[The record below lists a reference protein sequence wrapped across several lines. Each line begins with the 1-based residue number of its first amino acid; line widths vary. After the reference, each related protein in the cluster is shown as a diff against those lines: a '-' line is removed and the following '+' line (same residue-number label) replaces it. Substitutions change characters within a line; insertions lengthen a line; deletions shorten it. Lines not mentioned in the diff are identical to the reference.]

1 MGTTMNRKS
10 TPIAKDLVLVG
21 GGHSQVT
28 VLKGFAMKPLPGVQL
43 TLVCR
48 DVDTP
53 YSGMLPGLVAGH
65 YQFDDAHIDLGPL
78 AEFAGARMVHDEV
91 IGLDPDAKKLIFRTR
106 PPVSYDVVSINIGS
120 TPTLA
125 QVPGAADEVIPVKPI
140 GGFIAHWDRLKN
152 RVLETKGRLR
162 VGVVGAG
169 AGGVELTLA
178 VQQALQHMLQD
189 LDQPSDQLEFHLVGG
204 ADTVLPTHNRRV
216 RKKFQRVLSER
227 QVQVW
232 TGRFVEGVQNRRIRF
247 DDGSELELD
256 EILWVTQASAA
267 PWLAD
272 SGLAVDPN
280 GFLQV
285 HDTLQ
290 SISHP
295 QVFAAGD
302 VASVLSYPREK
313 AGVFAVRQGKPLE
326 ENLRRVLQSH
336 PLKPFAPQK
345 KFLSLISTGD
355 RYAIASRGHWSLEGK
370 WVWTWKNWIDQRF
383 MNRYNVLPE
392 MTAEADSRPS
402 GPPTPESALRELSS
416 NAMRCRGCGAKVGAT
431 VLNRVL
437 ERLQPLRH
445 PSVVGGLDSPDDA
458 AIITVPQ
465 GKHLVHSV
473 DFFPA
478 IVEDPYTFGKIAAN
492 HSLGDIFAMGAQPQS
507 ALALATIPYGLEK
520 KVEETLELLLGGAV
534 EVLNAA
540 ETPLVG
546 GHTSEGAEL
555 ALGFAVNGL
564 VDPER
569 VLEKGGLRAGDQLIL
584 TKPIGTGTLFAAHMR
599 LKAKGRWIVAA
610 TRSMLQSNQRA
621 AECLL
626 RRGAHACTDVTG
638 FGLLGHLA
646 EMTQASQLGV
656 RLALS
661 SIPLLAGALET
672 VKSGIFS
679 SLHPQNLRLRHAVR
693 NRNILTEYEAAPLIF
708 DPQTAGGLLA
718 GVPSDTARDCLA
730 ELKQLGYQEAAIIGS
745 VQEQGSGPESITIE
759 A

>member
-1 MGTTMNRKS
+1 MNRNS
-10 TPIAKDLVLVG
+10 TPVVKDLVLVG

-28 VLKGFAMKPLPGVQL
+28 VIKSFGMKPLPGVRL

-48 DVDTP
+48 DVHTP

-91 IGLDPDAKKLIFRTR
+91 IGLDLDAQKLIFHSR
-106 PPVSYDVVSINIGS
+106 PRLSYDMISINIGS
-120 TPTLA
+120 TPTVTH
-125 QVPGAADEVIPVKPI
+125 VPGAVGEVIPVKPI
-140 GGFIAHWDRLKN
+140 GGFIARWTQLRK
-152 RVLETKGRLR
+152 RVVETEGRLR
-162 VGVVGAG
+162 LGVVGAG
-169 AGGVELTLA
+169 AGGVELILA
-178 VQQALQHMLQD
+178 VQQALQRLLED
-189 LDQPSDQLEFHLVGG
+189 LGRSRDQLEFHLVGG
-204 ADTVLPTHNRRV
+204 ADTVLPTHNPRV
-216 RKKFQRVLSER
+216 RKKFERVLTER
-227 QVQVW
+227 QIQVS
-232 TGRFVEGVQNRRIRF
+232 TGRFVERVQNRQIRF

-267 PWLAD
+267 PWLAE
-272 SGLAVDPN
+272 SGLAVDSN
-280 GFLQV
+280 GFVQV

-290 SISHP
+290 STSHP

-302 VASVLSYPREK
+302 IASVLSHPREK
-313 AGVFAVRQGKPLE
+313 AGVFAVRQGKPLQG
-326 ENLRRVLQSH
+326 NLRRALLGQ

-345 KFLSLISTGD
+345 KFLSLISTGN
-355 RYAIASRGHWSLEGK
+355 RYAVASRGRWCLEGQ

-383 MNRYNVLPE
+383 MHRYNVLPE
-392 MTAEADSRPS
+392 MKAEEDSNPP
-402 GPPTPESALRELSS
+402 GVPTPESALRELSS
-416 NAMRCRGCGAKVGAT
+416 IAMRCRGCGAKVGAT

-437 ERLQPLRH
+437 DRVQPVAH
-445 PSVVGGLDSPDDA
+445 PSVISGLASPDDA
-458 AIITVPQ
+458 AVISVPQ

-492 HSLGDIFAMGAQPQS
+492 HSLSDIFAMGAQPQS
-507 ALALATIPYGLEK
+507 ALALATIPYGLEE

-540 ETPLVG
+540 DTPLVG
-546 GHTSEGAEL
+546 GHTSEGTEL

-569 VLEKGGLRAGDQLIL
+569 VLEKGGLKAGDQLIL

-610 TRSMLQSNQRA
+610 TQSMLQSNRLA

-626 RRGAHACTDVTG
+626 RRGARACTDVTG
-638 FGLLGHLA
+638 FGLLGHLV
-646 EMTQASQLGV
+646 EMTRASQLDA
-656 RLALS
+656 RLSLS
-661 SIPLLAGALET
+661 SVPLLEGALET
-672 VKSGIFS
+672 VSSGIFS
-679 SLHPQNLRLRHAVR
+679 SLQPQNLRLRRSVR
-693 NRNILTEYEAAPLIF
+693 NRKILSESQAAPLIF

-718 GVPSDTARDCLA
+718 GVPADAARECLE
-730 ELKQLGYQEAAIIGS
+730 ELKQLGYAEAALIGT
-745 VQEQGSGPESITIE
+745 VQERGSGPESITIE

>member
-1 MGTTMNRKS
+1 MKHKS
-10 TPIAKDLVLVG
+10 TPIARDLVLVG
-21 GGHSQVT
+21 GGHSQVS
-28 VLKGFAMKPLPGVQL
+28 VLKSFGMKPLPGVRL

-48 DVDTP
+48 DVHTP

-91 IGLDPDAKKLIFRTR
+91 SGLDPDAQKLIFRSR
-106 PPVSYDVVSINIGS
+106 PPVSYDVASINIGS

-125 QVPGAADEVIPVKPI
+125 PVLGAEGEVIPVKPI
-140 GGFIAHWDRLKN
+140 GGFISRWNQLRN
-152 RVLETKGRLR
+152 RVLEAKGRLR

-169 AGGVELTLA
+169 AGGVELILA
-178 VQQALQHMLQD
+178 AQQALQRMLEDRGQS
-189 LDQPSDQLEFHLVGG
+189 SDELKFHLIGG

-216 RKKFQRVLSER
+216 RKKFGRVLRER
-227 QVQVW
+227 QIQVS
-232 TGRFVEGVQNRRIRF
+232 TGRFVDGVQNRRIQF

-267 PWLAD
+267 PWLAE
-272 SGLAVDPN
+272 SGLAVDSS
-280 GFLQV
+280 GFVQV

-302 VASVLSYPREK
+302 IASVLSHPREK

-326 ENLRRVLQSH
+326 GNLRRALLGN

-355 RYAIASRGHWSLEGK
+355 RYAIASRGHWSVEGK

-383 MNRYNVLPE
+383 MNRYNILPE
-392 MTAEADSRPS
+392 MKAEEDSN
-402 GPPTPESALRELSS
+402 PPGLPASESALRKPSS
-416 NAMRCRGCGAKVGAT
+416 IGMRCRGCGSKVGAT

-437 ERLQPLRH
+437 DRLQPGTH
-445 PSVVGGLDSPDDA
+445 PDVVAGLDSPDDA
-458 AIITVPQ
+458 AVISVPE
-465 GKHLVHSV
+465 GKYLVHSV

-492 HSLGDIFAMGAQPQS
+492 HALSDIFAMGAQPQS

-520 KVEETLELLLGGAV
+520 KVEETLELLLCGAV

-546 GHTSEGAEL
+546 GHTSEGPEL

-564 VDPER
+564 VDPGR
-569 VLEKGGLRAGDQLIL
+569 LLAKGGMRAGDQLIL
-584 TKPIGTGTLFAAHMR
+584 TKPIGTGTLFAAQMR

-610 TRSMLQSNQRA
+610 TQSMLQSNQLG

-626 RRGAHACTDVTG
+626 RQGAHACTDVTG

-646 EMTQASQLGV
+646 EMTRASQLDAQ
-656 RLALS
+656 LSLS
-661 SIPLLAGALET
+661 SVPLLAGALET
-672 VKSGIFS
+672 LKSGILS
-679 SLHPQNLRLRHAVR
+679 SLQPQNLRLRRAVR
-693 NRNILTEYEAAPLIF
+693 NRKILSESQAGPLIF

-718 GVPSDTARDCLA
+718 SVPPNAARDCVE
-730 ELKQLGYQEAAIIGS
+730 ELRQLGYKQTAIIGS
-745 VQEQGSGPESITIE
+745 VQERGSGPESITVVP
-759 A
+759 

>member
-1 MGTTMNRKS
+1 MNRKS
-10 TPIAKDLVLVG
+10 TPIIKDLVLVG
-21 GGHSQVT
+21 GGHSQVA
-28 VLKGFAMKPLPGVQL
+28 VLKNFGMKPLPAVRL
-43 TLVCR
+43 TLVCG
-48 DVDTP
+48 DVHTP

-65 YQFDDAHIDLGPL
+65 YQFDNAHIDLGPL

-91 IGLDPDAKKLIFRTR
+91 IGLDPDAQRLLFRSR

-120 TPTLA
+120 TPTIA
-125 QVPGAADEVIPVKPI
+125 TIPGAEGEVIPVKPI
-140 GGFIAHWDRLKN
+140 GGFIAHWNRLRN
-152 RVLETKGRLR
+152 RVLEAEGRLR

-169 AGGVELTLA
+169 AGGVELILA
-178 VQQALQHMLQD
+178 VQLSLQRMLED
-189 LDQPSDQLEFHLVGG
+189 LDKSSDQLKFHLVGG

-216 RKKFQRVLSER
+216 RKKFERVLSER
-227 QVQVW
+227 QIEVS
-232 TGRFVEGVQNRRIRF
+232 TGRFVARVQDRRIQF

-267 PWLAD
+267 PWLAE
-272 SGLAVDPN
+272 SGLAVDSN
-280 GFLQV
+280 GFVQV

-290 SISHP
+290 STSHP

-302 VASVLSYPREK
+302 IASVRSHPREK

-326 ENLRRVLQSH
+326 GNLRRALLGN

-355 RYAIASRGHWSLEGK
+355 RYAVASRGHWSLEGK

-392 MTAEADSRPS
+392 MKAEEDSK
-402 GPPTPESALRELSS
+402 PTLPLIRESPLGELSTL
-416 NAMRCRGCGAKVGAT
+416 AMRCRGCGAKVGAT

-437 ERLQPLRH
+437 ERVQPIAH
-445 PSVVGGLDSPDDA
+445 PSVVRGLGSPDDA
-458 AIITVPQ
+458 AVISVPE

-492 HSLGDIFAMGAQPQS
+492 HSLSDIFAMGAQPQS
-507 ALALATIPYGLEK
+507 ALALATIPYGLEE
-520 KVEETLELLLGGAV
+520 KVEETLELLLCGAV

-546 GHTSEGAEL
+546 GHTSEGSEL

-564 VDPER
+564 VDPGR
-569 VLEKGGLRAGDQLIL
+569 VLEKGGMRAGDRLIL

-610 TRSMLQSNQRA
+610 TQSMLQSNQLG

-626 RRGAHACTDVTG
+626 RRGARACTDVTG
-638 FGLLGHLA
+638 FGLLGHLV
-646 EMTQASQLGV
+646 EMTRASQLEAQ
-656 RLALS
+656 LSLS
-661 SIPLLAGALET
+661 SVPLLPGALET

-679 SLHPQNLRLRHAVR
+679 SLQPQNLRLRRAVR
-693 NRNILTEYEAAPLIF
+693 NRKILSESQAGHLIF

-718 GVPSDTARDCLA
+718 SLPPEAARDCVE
-730 ELKQLGYQEAAIIGS
+730 ELKQLGYAQAALIGS
-745 VQEQGSGPESITIE
+745 VQERGSGPESITIE